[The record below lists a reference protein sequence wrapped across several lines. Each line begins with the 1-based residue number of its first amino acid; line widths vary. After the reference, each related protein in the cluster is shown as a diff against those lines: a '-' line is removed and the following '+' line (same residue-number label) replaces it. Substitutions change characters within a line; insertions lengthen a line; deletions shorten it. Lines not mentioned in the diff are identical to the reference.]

1 MYKKILVPVDGSAAS
16 QRGLAEAIKLAK
28 ALNASLHLLH
38 IVDEFVMT
46 VAYAPVPYEP
56 NFNEALR
63 KLGESTLKKAEE
75 SVIAQG
81 LKPEVELIEM
91 IGGRAA
97 DKIVE
102 QAQRSGADL
111 IVMGTHGR
119 RGVRRLVM
127 GSDAE
132 LVVRAA
138 PAPVLLVR
146 APDEK

>member
-1 MYKKILVPVDGSAAS
+1 MYKKILVPVDGSTAS

-28 ALNASLHLLH
+28 ALNASLRLIHV
-38 IVDEFVMT
+38 VDEFVMT
-46 VAYAPVPYEP
+46 VAYSPVPYEP
-56 NFNEALR
+56 NFNEALL
-63 KLGESTLKKAEE
+63 KLGASTLKKAEDA
-75 SVIAQG
+75 VIAQG

-91 IGGRAA
+91 LGGRAA

-102 QAQRSGADL
+102 QAQRWGADL

-132 LVVRAA
+132 LVVRES
-138 PAPVLLVR
+138 PVPVLLVR
-146 APDEK
+146 IPAES